1 MDTEEDMAVDTV
13 GDMAVDGE
21 EDMAVDTEEDSVVSS
36 PQVNDTLRLAQDAV
50 LLSGYRPWGGGYGG
64 GFNPYYG

>member
-21 EDMAVDTEEDSVVSS
+21 EDMAVDTEEDSV
-36 PQVNDTLRLAQDAV
+36 DTDHGEAAMEVDSTLTTDK
-50 LLSGYRPWGGGYGG
+50 STK
-64 GFNPYYG
+64 